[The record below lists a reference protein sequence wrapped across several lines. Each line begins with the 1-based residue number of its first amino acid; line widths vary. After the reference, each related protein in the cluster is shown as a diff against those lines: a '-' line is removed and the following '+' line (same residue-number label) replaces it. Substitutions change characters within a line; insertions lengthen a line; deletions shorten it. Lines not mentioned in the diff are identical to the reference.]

1 VNADLA
7 AGGHKAYLRW
17 WEAVPPALQ
26 GEIVAELNRFLLDP
40 TMETAEDV
48 MATIQALNAEHW
60 ASVQ

>member
-1 VNADLA
+1 
-7 AGGHKAYLRW
+7 
-17 WEAVPPALQ
+17 
-26 GEIVAELNRFLLDP
+26 VAELNRFLLDP